1 LPTLPKVFRF
11 APSPN
16 GLLHLGHA
24 YSALINE
31 RRALASEAKLML
43 RIEDI
48 DATRCKREFEEAI
61 KSDLGWLDVAFD
73 GVVRRQ
79 SEHISDYADA
89 LGKLEKPGL
98 VYPCFCTRGQIL
110 RAHAGERDPDG
121 APLHRG
127 RCKAVSPEEAK
138 ARLDAGESPAL
149 RLDTARALDLAP
161 KTLAWSEY
169 GEGRQARRVAATP
182 LDWGDVVLRGKE
194 RSATYHLAVV
204 VDDALQGVTDISRG
218 RDLFAATSI
227 HVLLQAL
234 LGLETPRYRHHR
246 LVLDATGTKMSKSA
260 ASRPLAGLRDDGYT
274 PADLH
279 AALGFGGATKRKLE
293 VRLS

>member
-1 LPTLPKVFRF
+1 MFRF

-24 YSALINE
+24 YSALVNE
-31 RRALASEAKLML
+31 RAARTGDAKLLL

-48 DATRCKREFEEAI
+48 DLTRCKREFEEAI
-61 KSDLGWLDVAFD
+61 KNDLAWLGVVFD
-73 GVVRRQ
+73 GAVRRQ
-79 SEHISDYADA
+79 SEHGDDYADA
-89 LGKLEKPGL
+89 LAKLDEPGL
-98 VYPCFCTRGQIL
+98 LYPCFCTRGQIL
-110 RAHAGERDPDG
+110 RAHGGQRDPDG

-127 RCKAVSPEEAK
+127 RCKAVASDETK
-138 ARLDAGESPAL
+138 TRLDAGELPAL
-149 RLDTARALDLAP
+149 RLDTARALELAA

-169 GEGRQARRVAATP
+169 GEVSQARRVAATP

-194 RSATYHLAVV
+194 RFATYHLAVV

-260 ASRPLAGLRDDGYT
+260 ASRPLAALRGDGYS
-274 PADLH
+274 PADLR
-279 AALGFGGATKRKLE
+279 AALGFAGAAERKLA
-293 VRLS
+293 VVLN